1 MNQSSEEDDDM
12 PALIPVQENQSS
24 EEDDDMPA
32 LIPAQ
37 ENTQSDIS
45 ANGGMAVENN
55 ELYNLRRS
63 QRRGGVYLASR
74 TVRLRGRPRADGRV
88 SPVTNTTVAEGMQMT
103 AMAAAAFFGTQMSD
117 VSTVGGGRRTSEGPC
132 RRWTEEKKAPG
143 GVSTRSGGGTRRCPN
158 SRLVASVAHKR
169 ETCKISPSGP
179 NMMSIICDNTKGDQV

>member
-117 VSTVGGGRRTSEGPC
+117 VSTVRRRTTNVRRTLSALDRRKKSSWGRFDSVGGRGAAVP
-132 RRWTEEKKAPG
+132 K
-143 GVSTRSGGGTRRCPN
+143 
-158 SRLVASVAHKR
+158 
-169 ETCKISPSGP
+169 
-179 NMMSIICDNTKGDQV
+179 Q

>member
-37 ENTQSDIS
+37 ENTQSE
-45 ANGGMAVENN
+45 MAV
-55 ELYNLRRS
+55 LQRP

-117 VSTVGGGRRTSEGPC
+117 VSTVRRRTTNVRRTLSALDRRKKSSWGRFDSVGGRGAAVP
-132 RRWTEEKKAPG
+132 K
-143 GVSTRSGGGTRRCPN
+143 
-158 SRLVASVAHKR
+158 
-169 ETCKISPSGP
+169 
-179 NMMSIICDNTKGDQV
+179 Q